1 MIGLNMQSVS
11 NTNDMAARGISA
23 HRRPGS
29 ANMQTDLKRRKS
41 SKLTISL
48 IGLSVAPLL
57 VLGAVGVLVTS
68 LFIYRNMRSE
78 VMAGLRT
85 LTYSSYEMY
94 ELMYP
99 GDYGLENGLLAKG
112 GRVIGDGEN
121 ITDYIKEIS
130 GADATLFYGDERMFT
145 TILSE
150 DGSRAVGTRVSPEV
164 AGQVLDRG
172 EEYVSDRVSVNGT
185 LYFGYY
191 KPLKNE
197 DGSVAGMVFVGRPRT
212 QVMAVVWENI
222 RLVSCVILV
231 VVLITSAVCLLYSR
245 RIIFSIR
252 KIEEFLGKV
261 AGGDVMAQIDQYPL
275 RRTDELGEMGRF
287 AVKLQAS
294 IIDLVGRDP
303 LTGMYNRRSCNA
315 ALENVMKEY
324 NRHGSVFALA
334 IGDIDYFKRV
344 NDTFGHQAGDAI
356 LKKLAAL
363 LTSHMERNGFVFRW
377 GGEEFLFIYEDM
389 DKAAAGEAL
398 AELQDDI
405 RRSGLVYKE
414 QAIQAAMTF
423 GVADC
428 REAEDLEE
436 MIRLADQ
443 RMYRGKD
450 GGRDRVVTE

>member
-1 MIGLNMQSVS
+1 
-11 NTNDMAARGISA
+11 
-23 HRRPGS
+23 
-29 ANMQTDLKRRKS
+29 MQTDHNKRKP
-41 SKLTISL
+41 SKLTVSL
-48 IGLSVAPLL
+48 IGLSVVPLL
-57 VLGAVGVLVTS
+57 VLGAVGVIVTS

-78 VMAGLRT
+78 VMAGLKT

-99 GDYGLENGLLAKG
+99 GGYGIENGQLTKG
-112 GRVIGDGEN
+112 GRLIGDGDG

-150 DGSRAVGTRVSPEV
+150 DGSRAVGTHVSPEV
-164 AGQVLDRG
+164 AEQVLVHG
-172 EEYVSDRVSVNGT
+172 QEYVSDHVLVNGIK
-185 LYFGYY
+185 YFGYY
-191 KPLKNE
+191 KPLENE
-197 DGSVAGMVFVGRPRT
+197 DHSIVGMVFVGRPRT
-212 QVMAVVWENI
+212 QVMEMVWENI
-222 RLVSCVILV
+222 RLVSYVILV
-231 VVLITSAVCLLYSR
+231 VALVTGAVCVLYSR

-252 KIEEFLGKV
+252 KTEEFLGKV
-261 AGGDVMAQIDQYPL
+261 AGGDITAEIDEYL
-275 RRTDELGEMGRF
+275 VRRTDELGEMGRF

-303 LTGMYNRRSCNA
+303 LTGMYNRRSCGA
-315 ALENVMKEY
+315 ALENVLEDY
-324 NRHGSVFALA
+324 RRHGRRFAVA

-356 LKKLAAL
+356 LKKLSAI
-363 LTSHMERNGFVFRW
+363 LTSHMERYGFVFRW

-389 DKAAAGEAL
+389 GKEEAGRAL

-405 RRSGLVYKE
+405 RRSGLVYKG

-423 GVADC
+423 GVMEC

-436 MIRLADQ
+436 IIRLADQ

-450 GGRDRVVTE
+450 SGRDRIVIE

>member
-1 MIGLNMQSVS
+1 
-11 NTNDMAARGISA
+11 
-23 HRRPGS
+23 
-29 ANMQTDLKRRKS
+29 MQTDHNKRKP
-41 SKLTISL
+41 SKLTVSL
-48 IGLSVAPLL
+48 IGLSVVPLL
-57 VLGAVGVLVTS
+57 VLGAVGVIVTS

-78 VMAGLRT
+78 VMAGLKT

-99 GDYGLENGLLAKG
+99 GGYGIENGQLTKG
-112 GRVIGDGEN
+112 GRLIGDGDG

-150 DGSRAVGTRVSPEV
+150 DGSRAVGTHVSPEV
-164 AGQVLDRG
+164 AEQVLVRG
-172 EEYVSDRVSVNGT
+172 QEYVSDHVLVNGIK
-185 LYFGYY
+185 YFGYY
-191 KPLKNE
+191 KPLENE
-197 DGSVAGMVFVGRPRT
+197 DHSIVGMVFVGRPRT
-212 QVMAVVWENI
+212 QVMEMVWENI
-222 RLVSCVILV
+222 RLVSYVILV
-231 VVLITSAVCLLYSR
+231 VALVTGAVCVLYSR

-252 KIEEFLGKV
+252 KTEEFLGKV
-261 AGGDVMAQIDQYPL
+261 AGGDITAEIDEYL
-275 RRTDELGEMGRF
+275 VRRTDELGEMGRF

-303 LTGMYNRRSCNA
+303 LTGMYNRRSCGA
-315 ALENVMKEY
+315 ALENVLEDY
-324 NRHGSVFALA
+324 RRHGRRFAVA

-356 LKKLAAL
+356 LKKLSAI
-363 LTSHMERNGFVFRW
+363 LTSHMERYGFVFRW

-389 DKAAAGEAL
+389 GKEEAGRAL

-405 RRSGLVYKE
+405 RRSGLVYKG

-423 GVADC
+423 GVMEC

-436 MIRLADQ
+436 IIRLADQ

-450 GGRDRVVTE
+450 SGRDRIVIE